1 MAQYDPVVM
10 TVNGQPV
17 PRSEFEYSYNK
28 NNSDGVIDK
37 KTVEEYAELFINYKL
52 KVQAALDRKMDTLA
66 LFNREY
72 LQYRDQQLVP
82 MYVTDADMENE
93 AYKVYVNTKNR
104 IGEKGLV
111 KTSHILMRVPQDADD
126 AKKNAAKARIDSIY
140 GVLKAGGDFAT
151 LAQQFSQDPGS
162 ARNGGQLP
170 WISVGQTLPEFEEHA
185 FALKTGEMSQPFL
198 SAAGY
203 HIVKMDGRK
212 ELEPYDTLKSDIM
225 KFLESRDARNQI
237 ANRNIDSIA
246 ASKRMKRE
254 ALLDQKAA
262 EVSAADPDMKYLFQE
277 YHDGLLLYEVSNKE
291 VWKKAADDTEG
302 QKAYFNKNK
311 SKYKWDEPRY
321 KGIAYHTQTEADIDA
336 VKKAVKGKPFDE
348 WAEILRKTFNADSV
362 IRIRVEKGIFKEG
375 DNQLVDKMAFGKSDI
390 TPKPLKDYP
399 YDAVY
404 GKKISKPE
412 DYSDVKGLV
421 VADYQD
427 ELEKAWVKELR
438 KKYPVTIDKDVLKTV
453 NKH

>member
-28 NNSDGVIDK
+28 NNSEGVIDK
-37 KTVEEYAELFINYKL
+37 KSVEEYAELFINYKL
-52 KVQAALDRKMDTLA
+52 KVQEALSRKMDTLA

-104 IGEKGLV
+104 VGEQGLV
-111 KTSHILMRVPQDADD
+111 KTSHILLRLPQDAGED
-126 AKKNAAKARIDSIY
+126 KKEAAKERIDSIY
-140 GVLKAGGDFAT
+140 KVLLAGGDFAT

-170 WISVGQTLPEFEEHA
+170 WISVGQTLPEFEQNA
-185 FALKTGEMSQPFL
+185 FALSKGEMSKPFL
-198 SAAGY
+198 TAAGY
-203 HIVKMDGRK
+203 HIVKMDDRK
-212 ELEPYDTLKSDIM
+212 QMEPYDTLRSDII
-225 KFLESRDARNQI
+225 KFLESRDARTQI

-246 ASKRMKRE
+246 AAKHLKRE
-254 ALLDQKAA
+254 ALLDQKAE

-302 QKAYFNKNK
+302 QKAYFKKNK
-311 SKYKWDEPRY
+311 SKYKWEEPRY
-321 KGIAYHTQTEADIDA
+321 KGIAYHTKTEADIDA

-375 DNQLVDKMAFGKSDI
+375 DNQLVDKMAFGKSDV

-399 YDAVY
+399 YEAVF
-404 GKKISKPE
+404 GKTINKPE
-412 DYSDVKGLV
+412 EFSDVKGLV

-427 ELEKAWVKELR
+427 ELEKQWVESLR
-438 KKYPVTIDKDVLKTV
+438 KKYPVTVNKDVLKTV